1 MITSRPQPC
10 RASFLLRYSLTQV
23 KPGEPAVARFMLPP
37 LQLSRLRSEMLYT
50 ELSEVLLDIIQG
62 GCFRLVYGTIK
73 PVLMGNADAD
83 RNE

>member
-1 MITSRPQPC
+1 
-10 RASFLLRYSLTQV
+10 
-23 KPGEPAVARFMLPP
+23 
-37 LQLSRLRSEMLYT
+37 MLYT